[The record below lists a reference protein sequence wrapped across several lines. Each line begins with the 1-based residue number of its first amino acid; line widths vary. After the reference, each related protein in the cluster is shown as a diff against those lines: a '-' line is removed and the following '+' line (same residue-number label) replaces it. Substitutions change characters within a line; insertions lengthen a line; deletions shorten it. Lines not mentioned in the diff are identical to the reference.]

1 MISNQYTVTTTAS
14 QVVAPGESWRT
25 IYLHVV
31 GNGTVYLGGSDV
43 TSSNG
48 MLTEKG
54 AVPFQFILP
63 AGESLYAITG
73 MDTEDLRVLRPS
85 AS

>member
-1 MISNQYTVTTTAS
+1 MISSQHTVTTTAS
-14 QVVAPGESWRT
+14 QVIAPAESWRT
-25 IYLHVV
+25 VYLHVV
-31 GNGTVYLGGSDV
+31 GNGVVYIGGSDV

-63 AGESLYAITG
+63 ANQSLYAVVASG
-73 MDTEDLRVLRPS
+73 TEDLRVLSPT
-85 AS
+85 AA

>member
-1 MISNQYTVTTTAS
+1 MISSQHTVTTTAS
-14 QVVAPGESWRT
+14 QVIAPAESWRT
-25 IYLHVV
+25 VYLHVV
-31 GNGTVYLGGSDV
+31 GNGVVYIGGSDV

-63 AGESLYAITG
+63 ANQSLYAVVALG
-73 MDTEDLRVLRPS
+73 TEDLRVLRPT
-85 AS
+85 AA

>member
-1 MISNQYTVTTTAS
+1 MAKLGSGSVNGTSALLAVSEPWA
-14 QVVAPGESWRT
+14 
-25 IYLHVV
+25 
-31 GNGTVYLGGSDV
+31 GNGTVYLGGPDV

>member
-31 GNGTVYLGGSDV
+31 GNGTVYLGGPDV

-63 AGESLYAITG
+63 ANQSLYAVVASG
-73 MDTEDLRVLRPS
+73 TEDLRVLRPT
-85 AS
+85 AA

>member
-1 MISNQYTVTTTAS
+1 MISSQHTVTTTAS
-14 QVVAPGESWRT
+14 EVIAPAESWRT
-25 IYLHVV
+25 LYLHVV
-31 GNGTVYLGGSDV
+31 GNGVVYIGGSNV

-63 AGESLYAITG
+63 ANQSLYAVVASG
-73 MDTEDLRVLRPS
+73 TEDLRVLRPT
-85 AS
+85 AA

>member
-1 MISNQYTVTTTAS
+1 MISSQHTVTTTAS
-14 QVVAPGESWRT
+14 QVIAPAESWRT
-25 IYLHVV
+25 LYLHVV
-31 GNGTVYLGGSDV
+31 GNGVVYIGGSDV

-63 AGESLYAITG
+63 ANQSLYAVVASG
-73 MDTEDLRVLRPS
+73 TEDLRVLRPT
-85 AS
+85 AA